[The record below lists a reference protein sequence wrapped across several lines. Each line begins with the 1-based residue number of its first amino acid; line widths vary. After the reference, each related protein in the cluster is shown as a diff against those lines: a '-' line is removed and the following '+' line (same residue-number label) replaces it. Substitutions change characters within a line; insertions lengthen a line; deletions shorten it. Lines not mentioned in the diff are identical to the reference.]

1 MFQNSPTGE
10 LVALTGTTGG
20 IDWHHKAFVPH
31 PLPDE
36 SPELSGSAYRSVA
49 EARAAL
55 AGLNATAARL
65 PNPGLFR
72 HAALRL
78 EAQSTAALEGTYEP
92 VAKVLSARSDEPSDA
107 QDASMREVLNYLHVA
122 ETAFAWEGE
131 RRPWSASALAQLQT
145 ELLRGIRSER
155 EHAGVRDIQ
164 VVIGRRD
171 DAAPDEV
178 PVRTARFVPPP
189 PGPDL
194 SARLTDLLTWMGRG
208 RHGNIDPVVGA
219 AMVHYLFEALHPF
232 HDGNGRLGR
241 LLIVI
246 NLMRWEVLTEPTLTV
261 SPWFEARRQ
270 RYYDALLGVSTKGD
284 WSTWTA
290 FFADGLTDAATQ
302 TQARMLALAEVR
314 AELKERIDQSRLRS
328 AKAIA
333 LIDLAIASPTFSIG
347 DAAAYLNM
355 KNQGATKLIDSLVN
369 LGIIAPIDE
378 RIYGRR
384 FHAPAVMRVLL
395 GDRA

>member
-1 MFQNSPTGE
+1 
-10 LVALTGTTGG
+10 
-20 IDWHHKAFVPH
+20 
-31 PLPDE
+31 
-36 SPELSGSAYRSVA
+36 
-49 EARAAL
+49 
-55 AGLNATAARL
+55 
-65 PNPGLFR
+65 
-72 HAALRL
+72 
-78 EAQSTAALEGTYEP
+78 
-92 VAKVLSARSDEPSDA
+92 
-107 QDASMREVLNYLHVA
+107 
-122 ETAFAWEGE
+122 
-131 RRPWSASALAQLQT
+131 
-145 ELLRGIRSER
+145 
-155 EHAGVRDIQ
+155 
-164 VVIGRRD
+164 
-171 DAAPDEV
+171 
-178 PVRTARFVPPP
+178 
-189 PGPDL
+189 
-194 SARLTDLLTWMGRG
+194 MGRG